1 MNTNPMV
8 SVVMPCYNDGRYIQ
22 ESVASVKAQTY
33 PNVELI
39 IIDDGSDDSDTIAA
53 LNALAKEANVQVLH
67 AAHVGP
73 SAARNA
79 AIREA
84 RGKYILPLDADDTI
98 DPTYIEKAVN
108 ILESHKDTGVAY
120 CEADLFGAQ
129 SGKWDL
135 PTYSFESM
143 LFDNIV
149 FVTAL
154 FSKAD
159 WEKVGGFNE
168 NMKAGM
174 EDYDFWLSIL
184 GEGKK
189 IEQIPEVLFHY
200 RIKDSSRTT
209 QFQQDPSRIKETYH
223 QLFDNHRAF
232 ILAHAD
238 MLIPTMRDVL
248 IDQLYLR
255 RVAEQQA
262 AEYRQQARAI
272 VKVREIPV
280 LGKVLQKLYHL
291 FVK

>member
-39 IIDDGSDDSDTIAA
+39 IIDDGSDDSDTIAT
-53 LNALAKEANVQVLH
+53 LNALAEEANVQVLH

-223 QLFDNHRAF
+223 QLFDNHREF

-280 LGKVLQKLYHL
+280 LGKVLQKIYHL

>member
-39 IIDDGSDDSDTIAA
+39 IIDDGSDDSDTIAT

-135 PTYSFESM
+135 PAYSFESM

-209 QFQQDPSRIKETYH
+209 QFQQDPNRIKETYH
-223 QLFDNHRAF
+223 QLFDNHREF

-280 LGKVLQKLYHL
+280 LGKVLQKIYHL

>member
-33 PNVELI
+33 PEIELI
-39 IIDDGSDDSDTIAA
+39 IIDDGSDDSHTIAT
-53 LNALAKEANVQVLH
+53 LDALAKEDGIRVLH
-67 AAHVGP
+67 ASHVGP

-79 AIREA
+79 AIQEA

-98 DPTYIEKAVN
+98 NTTYIEKAVK
-108 ILESHKDTGVAY
+108 ILEGHRDTGVVY

-135 PTYSFESM
+135 PAYSFESM

-200 RIKDSSRTT
+200 RIKDSSRTS
-209 QFQQDPSRIKETYH
+209 QFQQDPSRIKETYR
-223 QLFDNHRAF
+223 QLFDNHRDF

-238 MLIPTMRDVL
+238 VLIPAMRDVL

-262 AEYRQQARAI
+262 AEYQQQARAI

-280 LGKVLQKLYHL
+280 LGKILQKIYHL

>member
-39 IIDDGSDDSDTIAA
+39 IIDDGSDDSDTIAT

-108 ILESHKDTGVAY
+108 ILESHKGTGVAY

-223 QLFDNHRAF
+223 QLFDNHREF

-280 LGKVLQKLYHL
+280 LGKVLQKIYHL

>member
-8 SVVMPCYNDGRYIQ
+8 SVVMPCYNDGRFIQ
-22 ESVASVKAQTY
+22 ESIASVKAQTY
-33 PNVELI
+33 PEIELI
-39 IIDDGSDDSDTIAA
+39 IVDDGSDDAETIAA
-53 LNALAKEANVQVLH
+53 LDVLAKEKNIQVLH
-67 AAHVGP
+67 TTHVGP
-73 SAARNA
+73 STARNA

-98 DPTYIEKAVN
+98 DPTYIAKAVK
-108 ILESHKDTGVAY
+108 ILENHKDTGVVY

-135 PTYSFESM
+135 PAYSFETM

-232 ILAHAD
+232 LLAHAD
-238 MLIPTMRDVL
+238 VLIPNMRDVL

-262 AEYRQQARAI
+262 AEYRQQAQAI
-272 VKVREIPV
+272 VKMREIPV
-280 LGKVLQKLYHL
+280 LGKVLQKIYHL

>member
-39 IIDDGSDDSDTIAA
+39 IIDDGSDDSDTIAT

-67 AAHVGP
+67 ATHVGP

-135 PTYSFESM
+135 PAYSFESM

-223 QLFDNHRAF
+223 QLFDNHREF

-280 LGKVLQKLYHL
+280 LGKVLQKIYHL

>member
-33 PNVELI
+33 PDVELI
-39 IIDDGSDDSDTIAA
+39 IIDDGSDDSDTLAA
-53 LNALAKEANVQVLH
+53 LDALAKEANVQVLH

-73 SAARNA
+73 SAARNT

-98 DPTYIEKAVN
+98 DPTYIEKAVKR
-108 ILESHKDTGVAY
+108 LESHKDTGVVY

-135 PTYSFESM
+135 PAYSFESM

-154 FSKAD
+154 FHKAD

-200 RIKDSSRTT
+200 RIKDSSRTS

-223 QLFDNHRAF
+223 QLFDNHRDF

-238 MLIPTMRDVL
+238 VLIPTMRDVL

>member
-39 IIDDGSDDSDTIAA
+39 IIDDGSDDSDTIAT
-53 LNALAKEANVQVLH
+53 LNALAKETNVQVLH
-67 AAHVGP
+67 ATHVGP

-223 QLFDNHRAF
+223 QLFDNHREF

-280 LGKVLQKLYHL
+280 LGKVLQKIYHL

>member
-39 IIDDGSDDSDTIAA
+39 IIDDGSDDSDTIAT

-223 QLFDNHRAF
+223 QLFDNHREF

-280 LGKVLQKLYHL
+280 LGKVLQKIYHL

>member
-22 ESVASVKAQTY
+22 ESVTSVKAQTY

>member
-8 SVVMPCYNDGRYIQ
+8 SVVMPCYNDGRFIQ
-22 ESVASVKAQTY
+22 ESIASVKAQTY
-33 PNVELI
+33 PEIELI
-39 IIDDGSDDSDTIAA
+39 IVDDGSDDAETIAA
-53 LNALAKEANVQVLH
+53 LDVLAKEKNIQVLH
-67 AAHVGP
+67 TTHVGP
-73 SAARNA
+73 STARNA

-98 DPTYIEKAVN
+98 DPTYIEKAVK
-108 ILESHKDTGVAY
+108 ILESHKDTGVVY

-135 PTYSFESM
+135 PAYSFETM

-189 IEQIPEVLFHY
+189 IEQISEVLFHY

-232 ILAHAD
+232 LLAHAD
-238 MLIPTMRDVL
+238 VLIPNMRDVL

-262 AEYRQQARAI
+262 AEYRQQAQAI

-280 LGKVLQKLYHL
+280 LGKVLQKIYHL

>member
-33 PNVELI
+33 PDVELI

-53 LNALAKEANVQVLH
+53 LDALAKEANVQVLH

-73 SAARNA
+73 SAARNT
-79 AIREA
+79 AIRKA

-98 DPTYIEKAVN
+98 DPTYIEKAVKR
-108 ILESHKDTGVAY
+108 LESHKDTGVVY

-135 PTYSFESM
+135 PAYSFESM

-154 FSKAD
+154 FHKAD

-200 RIKDSSRTT
+200 RIKDSSRTS

-223 QLFDNHRAF
+223 QLFDNHRDF

-238 MLIPTMRDVL
+238 VLIPTMRDVL

-280 LGKVLQKLYHL
+280 LGKMLQKLYHL

>member
-8 SVVMPCYNDGRYIQ
+8 SVVMPCYNDGRFIQ
-22 ESVASVKAQTY
+22 ESIASVKAQTY
-33 PNVELI
+33 PEIELI
-39 IIDDGSDDSDTIAA
+39 IVDDGSDDAETIAA
-53 LNALAKEANVQVLH
+53 LDVLAKEKNIHVLH
-67 AAHVGP
+67 TTHVGP
-73 SAARNA
+73 STARNA

-98 DPTYIEKAVN
+98 DPTYIEKAVK
-108 ILESHKDTGVAY
+108 ILESHKDTGVVY

-135 PTYSFESM
+135 PAYSFETM

-223 QLFDNHRAF
+223 QLFNNHRAF
-232 ILAHAD
+232 LLAHAD
-238 MLIPTMRDVL
+238 VLIPNMRDVL

-280 LGKVLQKLYHL
+280 LGKVLQKIYHL

>member
-39 IIDDGSDDSDTIAA
+39 IIDDGSDDSDTIAT

-67 AAHVGP
+67 ATHVGP

-223 QLFDNHRAF
+223 QLFDNHREF

-280 LGKVLQKLYHL
+280 LGKVLQKIYHL

>member
-33 PNVELI
+33 PEVELI
-39 IIDDGSDDSDTIAA
+39 IMDDGSDDSHTIAT
-53 LNALAKEANVQVLH
+53 LDALAKEDGIRVLH
-67 AAHVGP
+67 ASHVGP

-98 DPTYIEKAVN
+98 NATYIEKAVK
-108 ILESHKDTGVAY
+108 ILESHRNTGVVY

-135 PTYSFESM
+135 PAYSFESM

-154 FSKAD
+154 FCKAD

-223 QLFDNHRAF
+223 QLFDNHRDF

-238 MLIPTMRDVL
+238 VLIPAMRDVL

-280 LGKVLQKLYHL
+280 LGKVLQKIYHL

>member
-39 IIDDGSDDSDTIAA
+39 IIDDGSDDSDTIAT
-53 LNALAKEANVQVLH
+53 LNALAEEANVQVLH
-67 AAHVGP
+67 ATHVGP

-223 QLFDNHRAF
+223 QLFDNHREF

-280 LGKVLQKLYHL
+280 LGKVLQKIYHL

>member
-39 IIDDGSDDSDTIAA
+39 IIDDGSDDSDTIAT

-67 AAHVGP
+67 ATHVGP

-108 ILESHKDTGVAY
+108 ILESHKGTGVAY

-223 QLFDNHRAF
+223 QLFDNHREF

-280 LGKVLQKLYHL
+280 LGKVLQKIYHL

>member
-39 IIDDGSDDSDTIAA
+39 IIDDGSDDSDTIAT
-53 LNALAKEANVQVLH
+53 LNVLAKEANVQVLH

-223 QLFDNHRAF
+223 QLFDNHREF

-280 LGKVLQKLYHL
+280 LGKVLQKIYHL

>member
-33 PNVELI
+33 PDVELI

-53 LNALAKEANVQVLH
+53 LDALAKEANVQVLH

-73 SAARNA
+73 SAARNT
-79 AIREA
+79 AIQEA

-98 DPTYIEKAVN
+98 DPTYIEKAVKR
-108 ILESHKDTGVAY
+108 LESHKDTGVVY

-135 PTYSFESM
+135 PAYSFESM

-154 FSKAD
+154 FHKAD

-200 RIKDSSRTT
+200 RIKDSSRTS

-223 QLFDNHRAF
+223 QLFDNHRDF

-238 MLIPTMRDVL
+238 VLIPTMRDVL

>member
-22 ESVASVKAQTY
+22 ESIASVKAQTY
-33 PNVELI
+33 PEIELI
-39 IIDDGSDDSDTIAA
+39 IVDDGSDDAETIAA
-53 LNALAKEANVQVLH
+53 LDVLAKEKNIQVLH
-67 AAHVGP
+67 TTHVGP
-73 SAARNA
+73 ATARNA

-98 DPTYIEKAVN
+98 DPTYIEKAVK
-108 ILESHKDTGVAY
+108 ILESHKDTGVVY

-135 PTYSFESM
+135 PAYSFETM

-232 ILAHAD
+232 LLAHAD
-238 MLIPTMRDVL
+238 VLIPNMRDVL

-262 AEYRQQARAI
+262 AEYRQQAQAI

-280 LGKVLQKLYHL
+280 LGKVLQKIYHL